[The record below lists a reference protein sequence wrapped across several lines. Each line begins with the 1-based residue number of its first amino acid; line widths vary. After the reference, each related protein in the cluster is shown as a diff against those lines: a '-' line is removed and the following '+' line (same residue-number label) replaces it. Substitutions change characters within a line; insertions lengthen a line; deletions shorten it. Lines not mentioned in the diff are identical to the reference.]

1 MFSHLK
7 MRHFPCNN
15 DNKPL
20 LNNNCI
26 PETMLSAFLVLAPFI
41 LTPGVAIIVFF
52 FTEKSMITE
61 GLVITQLS
69 GKPAIRLNQASSRV

>member
-1 MFSHLK
+1 MIL
-7 MRHFPCNN
+7 FPCNN

-26 PETMLSAFLVLAPFI
+26 PETMPSAFHVLAPFI

-52 FTEKSMITE
+52 
-61 GLVITQLS
+61 LLRR
-69 GKPAIRLNQASSRV
+69 A